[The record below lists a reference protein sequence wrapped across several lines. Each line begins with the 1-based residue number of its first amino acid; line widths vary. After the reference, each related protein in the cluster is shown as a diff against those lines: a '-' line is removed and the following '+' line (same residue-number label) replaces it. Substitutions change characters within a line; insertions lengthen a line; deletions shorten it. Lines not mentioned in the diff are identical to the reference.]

1 MAITSDTTAPIRFS
15 DIRNEFGG
23 TAPDNLSEYYRGG
36 DNVPND
42 LNDAVV
48 GATEVQTI
56 PVMGTRSNVVAGGA
70 TNELLFIALPSDF
83 SSGGPTAGDLGG
95 SFAGTE
101 TIPDTSSG
109 SASWP
114 AGAFTQTAGTV
125 GDWTVSVGDPTTLNP
140 AEDDEFTRA
149 ALFVNNSGADITV
162 ESVSFTIL
170 ITEAGG
176 QSLQIFGFR
185 SRRNDDQT
193 GPFLGSA
200 VSSLNTPITYVGTGA
215 AHTYADGE
223 GFYIGIVVSA
233 DVYLPFTFEISDVSI
248 FTTDATSLETT
259 SFSFDPDVNNDV
271 YSNNSSVVELDLT
284 DAVWNTADTSI
295 TGNVEGNWRT
305 DFGGFFS
312 FNGTT
317 ATLDDIVT
325 QIFNASNTGLAGNIT
340 VTRPSNG
347 NVIRIENSAGDM
359 TFFVGSGSQSTGF
372 DEFIN
377 NPDWPTPP
385 VVRSGVN
392 GNTPTIYDYSDGLAI
407 DTSPRVNPQSLTANI
422 GTDAALTEVGT
433 AIEAIAPG
441 ITWNDSITDH
451 SVTAVPS
458 SITIDFTN
466 AEYDPT
472 ATSFSETVFGNWRE
486 NSGDDDEDGES
497 LILDGQNPPSPTNII
512 DEIETEITSKLAAG
526 FTLTR
531 MSDNKLVL
539 AADSGDVTLRIND
552 SSSTSN
558 DDFDFDSSF
567 TTQPIVRV
575 LTPTVG
581 APAQDGDTELVGNSI
596 EIDYTNAVITSS
608 YFEYFFGNWNTR
620 APSGESAIVS
630 LQGPIPLADIVAE
643 YVSEMN
649 SVIRTDDGFT
659 LTQDDTG
666 LILTLSSAGRL
677 SFAIN
682 LFSTDHD
689 AFDFRSDWITPPVVT
704 QVLPTPG
711 QTYGEDDARV
721 DIGTDTFTGRA
732 ITIDLGTQTDI
743 DTLLTIVQNGGRNT
757 DPILVATHGFSGGG
771 SQPSSTYTLTD
782 YNGNVIDTFTRS
794 VPVSTD
800 SDVAAVI
807 TQAIGLIDMNTET
820 PVDFT
825 AAADGSN
832 IVITASVE
840 AAVTGTWTLSVNHNN
855 AAAGD
860 IGDIAFGVTS
870 VQDGATPSPA
880 TLINQS
886 VPTSGP
892 ITTDDFRGAYD
903 PDNPV
908 NS

>member
-1 MAITSDTTAPIRFS
+1 MAITSDTTTPISFS

-23 TAPDNLSEYYRGG
+23 AAPDNLSEYYRGG

-56 PVMGTRSNVVAGGA
+56 PVTGTRSNVVAGA
-70 TNELLFIALPSDF
+70 TTNELLLIALPNDF
-83 SSGGPTAGDLGG
+83 NSGGPTAGDLGG

-109 SASWP
+109 FASWP
-114 AGAFTQTAGTV
+114 AGAFTQTTGTV
-125 GDWTVSVGDPTTLNP
+125 GEWTVSTGDPTTINP
-140 AEDDEFTRA
+140 AESDDFIRA
-149 ALFVNNSGADITV
+149 ALFVNNSGGDITV

-170 ITEAGG
+170 ATEAGG
-176 QSLQIFGFR
+176 QTTSFFGFR

-193 GPFLGSA
+193 GPF
-200 VSSLNTPITYVGTGA
+200 TGA
-215 AHTYADGE
+215 AAASTNNLETYTGQGDAYTYADGE
-223 GFYIGIVVSA
+223 GFYIGIVPTS
-233 DVYLPFTFEISDVSI
+233 DLYLPFTFEITDVSI
-248 FTTDATSLETT
+248 FTTDATSFEPTT
-259 SFSFDPDVNNDV
+259 FTFDPDVDNEV
-271 YSNNSSVVELDLT
+271 YINNSSVVEIDFT
-284 DAVWNTADTSI
+284 NVTWNPSNSL
-295 TGNVEGNWRT
+295 GGRLFGNWRT
-305 DFGGFFS
+305 DQSES
-312 FNGTT
+312 FLVAGS
-317 ATLDDIVT
+317 ATLDELVAEV
-325 QIFNASNTGLAGNIT
+325 FVEANTSLTNNVT
-340 VTRPSNG
+340 VTRPGNG
-347 NVIRIENSAGDM
+347 NVVRIERSDGDISFWIGDGSADT
-359 TFFVGSGSQSTGF
+359 TFT
-372 DEFIN
+372 EFLDNLNWYTYPEIRFGI
-377 NPDWPTPP
+377 D
-385 VVRSGVN
+385 
-392 GNTPTIYDYSDGLAI
+392 GNTPATYDYSDGSPL
-407 DTSPRVNPQSLTANI
+407 DTSPRVSSQPLTQHI

-441 ITWNDSITDH
+441 ITWDDTVVDH
-451 SVTAVPS
+451 SVEAVPS

-472 ATSFSETVFGNWRE
+472 ETSFSETVFGNWRE
-486 NSGDDDEDGES
+486 NSGDDDEDGEVLTLNS
-497 LILDGQNPPSPTNII
+497 QNPPSPTNII
-512 DEIETEITSKLAAG
+512 DEIETEITSTLAAG

-558 DDFDFDSSF
+558 DDFDFDSVF

-596 EIDYTNAVITSS
+596 EIDYTNVVITSTYS
-608 YFEYFFGNWNTR
+608 EYFFGNWNTR
-620 APSGESAIVS
+620 APSGERASVS

-666 LILTLSSAGRL
+666 LILTLSSASRL

-682 LFSTDHD
+682 RFSSDHD
-689 AFDFRSDWITPPVVT
+689 TFDFESDWITPPVVT

-711 QTYGEDDARV
+711 QTYAEDDARV
-721 DIGTDTFTGRA
+721 DIGTNAFTGRS
-732 ITIDLGTQTDI
+732 ITIDMGTQTDI
-743 DTLLTIVQNGGRNT
+743 ATLFSVIQNGGRNT
-757 DPILVATHGFSGGG
+757 NPLLVATHGFSGGS
-771 SQPSSTYTLTD
+771 SQPQSTYTLTD

-832 IVITASVE
+832 IVITATVE